1 MGAFPTIQGDADGAV
16 LEEYKESVPGRADWL
31 GLISIK
37 ESVPI
42 VWLHLLVQMFQQ
54 HYISIFLIGW
64 YAREERR
71 LLHTAI
77 RKY

>member
-42 VWLHLLVQMFQQ
+42 VWL
-54 HYISIFLIGW
+54 Y
-64 YAREERR
+64 Y
-71 LLHTAI
+71 
-77 RKY
+77 